1 MAVTSQLPLEMQL
14 LLGRSLAVGRRIC
27 WLQPACTERLLLGLG
42 ACPASSG
49 LLLFISTTHPCFLP
63 TASEASCPSANHS
76 RPLAAWDGPWSAQ
89 RWWWKCL
96 GTLGGGWG
104 SFTSQQVHQMLV

>member
-63 TASEASCPSANHS
+63 TASEPHA
-76 RPLAAWDGPWSAQ
+76 PLPITPDPWQPGMGPGVLS
-89 RWWWKCL
+89 
-96 GTLGGGWG
+96 GGGGSVWG
-104 SFTSQQVHQMLV
+104 RLMGVRGPSPASKDTKC